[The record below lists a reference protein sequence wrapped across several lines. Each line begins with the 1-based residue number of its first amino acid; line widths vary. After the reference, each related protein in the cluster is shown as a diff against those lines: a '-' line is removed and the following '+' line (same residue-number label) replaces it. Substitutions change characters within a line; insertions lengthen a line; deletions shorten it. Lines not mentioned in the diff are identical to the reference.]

1 MFFHCMQLVQKYGS
15 LSSSSGVLN
24 DTTRANPAGIGTGLV
39 RRSCINSDM
48 MRLLKTPPLR
58 QEASPL
64 RLSPNFPGTSGW
76 MHACYQATKGRPIVL
91 LVLSLISGAA
101 PVGRGLLGA
110 ARYLSPASARPG
122 DCLYFEKAPG
132 TRPG

>member
-24 DTTRANPAGIGTGLV
+24 DTTRANPAGIGTGPV
-39 RRSCINSDM
+39 SICISSDM
-48 MRLLKTPPLR
+48 MRLLKTPQLR
-58 QEASPL
+58 QGASPL

-91 LVLSLISGAA
+91 LVLPLISSAA
-101 PVGRGLLGA
+101 LVGRGLLGA